1 MQRVSM
7 NTTEK
12 ALNGK
17 AIYSPKGAAKE
28 YGRVGCNFYTGCPH
42 DCQYCYLKR
51 GLLSHSMGTT
61 KVALKKC
68 FQDEW
73 HALEVFYKELLR
85 DVEYLKQ
92 TGIFF
97 SFSTDPL
104 IEQTRT
110 LTLIAAKFAVM
121 QGVPVKILTKAAD
134 YREWITILGHFSKEH
149 RRMIAFGFTLTG
161 CDDMEP
167 GAPSNAKRI
176 RAMEE
181 LHFCGFRTFASI
193 EPVVN
198 PSKSLEMIQATTEFC
213 DLYLI
218 GLRSGVKSTYYVPQ
232 ELIELYCV
240 VRVMHIL
247 NRNNFKVYW
256 KESFRKYFE
265 KHGLKIDSERHFVD
279 ADYNLFAQPEES
291 IIKATAGDWLN
302 TADAFNTIAQAASIN
317 PDIVDNIHNISKQI
331 FEASCVDS
339 KNKKDL

>member
-1 MQRVSM
+1 MTM
-7 NTTEK
+7 TTEK
-12 ALNGK
+12 DLNGK

-51 GLLSHSMGTT
+51 GLLSHAMGTT
-61 KVALKKC
+61 NVTLKKC
-68 FQDEW
+68 FQEEF
-73 HALEVFYKELLR
+73 HALEVFLKELNQDL
-85 DVEYLKQ
+85 EYLRQ

-110 LTLIAAKFAVM
+110 LTLLAAKFAVQ

-134 YREWITILGHFSKEH
+134 YREWITILGHLSKEH

-167 GAPSNAKRI
+167 GAPSNAERI

-193 EPVVN
+193 EPVIS
-198 PSKSLEMIQATTEFC
+198 PDKSLEMVQATAAFC

-218 GLRSGVKSTYYVPQ
+218 GLRSGVKSSYYVLE
-232 ELIELYCV
+232 ELARLYLGV
-240 VRVMHIL
+240 KDEHAFS
-247 NRNNFKVYW
+247 RNNFKVYW

-265 KHGLKIDSERHFVD
+265 KHGVKIDSEHYFVD
-279 ADYNLFAQPEES
+279 ADYNLFAQSGES
-291 IIKATAGDWLN
+291 IIKATAGDWFN
-302 TADAFNTIAQAASIN
+302 TTDAFNTIAQAVSIN

-331 FEASCVDS
+331 LEASCVNA
-339 KNKKDL
+339 KNKQDL